1 MIYYIYNHNIEI
13 CMKRVQYSDRQS
25 SFIFYLV
32 HQGKGRT
39 EAARLAGFA
48 APRQSAFTLT
58 QSPKIIAKIR
68 QERNKVYQT
77 ELESTA
83 VQTLKDVMEDTDA
96 HQLVQGLQLLGRPW
110 S

>member
-1 MIYYIYNHNIEI
+1 
-13 CMKRVQYSDRQS
+13 MKQLQISDRQS

-48 APRQSAFTLT
+48 APRQSAFYSDTIT
-58 QSPKIIAKIR
+58 KNHRQNPARAKQSLPNRAC
-68 QERNKVYQT
+68 VHGC
-77 ELESTA
+77 S
-83 VQTLKDVMEDTDA
+83 D
-96 HQLVQGLQLLGRPW
+96 

>member
-1 MIYYIYNHNIEI
+1 
-13 CMKRVQYSDRQS
+13 MKQVHISDRQS

-77 ELESTA
+77 ELASTA
-83 VQTLKDVMEDTDA
+83 V
-96 HQLVQGLQLLGRPW
+96 
-110 S
+110 